1 MHVGRALG
9 IGVRRY
15 KSIYI
20 ICIIQPTH
28 AFGNYGGAQCV

>member
-15 KSIYI
+15 KSAY
-20 ICIIQPTH
+20 IIQPTH
-28 AFGNYGGAQCV
+28 AFGNYGGAECV